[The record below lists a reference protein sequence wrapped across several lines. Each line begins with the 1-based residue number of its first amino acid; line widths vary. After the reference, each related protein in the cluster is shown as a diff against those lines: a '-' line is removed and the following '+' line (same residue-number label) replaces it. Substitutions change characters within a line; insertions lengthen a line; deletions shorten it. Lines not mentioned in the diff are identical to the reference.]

1 MDTVNIKVLAEKLGL
16 STSTVSRA
24 FRGNS
29 DINAKTKQRILDT
42 AKSLGYQPNLYASS
56 LRDRKSKTIA
66 IVVPEFAN
74 NFFSHA
80 IHGIEREARANGYH
94 TLIYVTDDDYEKEAA
109 FVTDIC
115 NGRVEGVVM
124 SASGEEYQHD
134 YLDLLAKRNIPLVF
148 FDRYYDD
155 VKATRITANDYESS
169 YAATK
174 HLLDNG
180 CTKIA
185 YLVVNKQVSIGK
197 IRLQGYLD
205 AIRDGGLPLE
215 ADFVVECTNDKHEI
229 DRRLR
234 EAFHR
239 LKPDGIFA
247 SVERLA
253 VAAYRFCLREGVAI
267 PDELKVVSFSSLEI
281 ADLLNPALS
290 TVTQPAFDMGAKAAS
305 VLFEALKDGRKFTED
320 EHIRFS
326 SILIE
331 RESSIAVAKKT
342 P

>member
-42 AKSLGYQPNLYASS
+42 ARSLGYQPNLYASN
-56 LRDRKSKTIA
+56 LRDRRSKTIA

-134 YLDLLAKRNIPLVF
+134 YLELLAKRKIPLVF
-148 FDRYYDD
+148 FDRFYDD

-169 YAATK
+169 YRATK

-180 CTKIA
+180 CKKVA
-185 YLVVNKQVSIGK
+185 YLVVNKQISIGK

-205 AIRDGGLPLE
+205 ALRDTGLPL
-215 ADFVVECTNDKHEI
+215 DDDLVVECTNEKHEI
-229 DRRLR
+229 ERRIR
-234 EAFHR
+234 DAFHR
-239 LKPDGIFA
+239 FRPDGIFA

-253 VAAYRFCLREGVAI
+253 VAAYRFCLREGISI
-267 PDELKVVSFSSLEI
+267 PHQLKVVGFSSLEI

-305 VLFEALKDGRKFTED
+305 VLFQAIHDGLQSTDD
-320 EHIRFS
+320 EHIIFKS
-326 SILIE
+326 MLIE
-331 RESSIAVAKKT
+331 RESSTGLVKKNT
-342 P
+342 

>member
-1 MDTVNIKVLAEKLGL
+1 MDPVNIKVLAEKLGL

-29 DINAKTKQRILDT
+29 DINAKTKQRILET
-42 AKSLGYQPNLYASS
+42 AKSLGYQPNLYASN

-66 IVVPEFAN
+66 IIVPEFAN
-74 NFFSHA
+74 NFFSQA

-109 FVTDIC
+109 FVTDIG
-115 NGRVEGVVM
+115 NGRVEGVLM
-124 SASGEEYQHD
+124 SVSGEEYQHG
-134 YLDLLAKRNIPLVF
+134 YLDILAKRNIPFVF

-155 VKATRITANDYESS
+155 VQATRVTANDYASS

-180 CTKIA
+180 CKKVA
-185 YLVVNKQVSIGK
+185 YLVVNKHVSIGK

-205 AIRDGGLPLE
+205 AWRDAGLAPDGSL
-215 ADFVVECTNDKHEI
+215 VVECTNDKHEI
-229 DRRLR
+229 ERRLR
-234 EAFHR
+234 DAFYNLR
-239 LKPDGIFA
+239 PDGVFA

-253 VAAYRFCLREGVAI
+253 IAAYRFCHREGVTI
-267 PDELKVVSFSSLEI
+267 PDDLKVIGFSSLEI

-290 TVTQPAFDMGAKAAS
+290 TVTQPAFDMGAIAAS
-305 VLFEALKDGRKFTED
+305 ILFDALKKGLKSTPD
-320 EHIRFS
+320 EHLTLD

-331 RESSIAVAKKT
+331 RDSSKA
-342 P
+342 